1 MNRRTWTTL
10 LASLLATLALTSSP
24 AHAQA
29 KTLKVVAHADV
40 KILDPTFTTAY
51 ISRNFGYMVY
61 DMPFGLDE
69 KGQPK
74 PQMVDKYTKS
84 KDGKLWTFT
93 LRPQLKFSDGSPV
106 RAADVVA
113 SMQRWTSKDS
123 LGRAMTAIAAAQWSA
138 VDDKTF
144 TLTLKEPFGM
154 VLEALSKPSGFPPVV
169 MPERL
174 AKMPTTAPLT
184 EVLGSGPYIFKRD
197 EWVPGNK
204 ADRKSTRL
212 NSSH

>member
-1 MNRRTWTTL
+1 M
-10 LASLLATLALTSSP
+10 ASASTPRPSLVT
-24 AHAQA
+24 
-29 KTLKVVAHADV
+29 K
-40 KILDPTFTTAY
+40 LDPTFTTAY

-113 SMQRWTSKDS
+113 SMQRPIAST
-123 LGRAMTAIAAAQWSA
+123 AMA
-138 VDDKTF
+138 
-144 TLTLKEPFGM
+144 
-154 VLEALSKPSGFPPVV
+154 
-169 MPERL
+169 
-174 AKMPTTAPLT
+174 
-184 EVLGSGPYIFKRD
+184 
-197 EWVPGNK
+197 
-204 ADRKSTRL
+204 ADRR
-212 NSSH
+212 SSAISESDLIHRSWCISGLAIKFRFEWLQ